1 MFLLDYDEI
10 YKKQKF
16 SALDIVGSCSKKMLS
31 ISYVTWVE
39 IIAQVSLT
47 P

>member
-10 YKKQKF
+10 YKKKF
-16 SALDIVGSCSKKMLS
+16 SALDIVGSCSKKMLL